1 MTCKSLTIITLAG
14 VIIQMIGLS
23 LFVWGFFPVKPA
35 LTGVSGPESYRA
47 PAFDSDENYGNI
59 SLPPHQLRSLY
70 QDLSGIPPS
79 FDRLILLVI
88 DGLPAEF
95 VLGKD
100 GNPPRK
106 AFMEAMPYT
115 QSLLANGMAIGYHAK
130 AAPPTVTMPRLKAM
144 VSGAIGG
151 FLDVAFNFNTQAMA
165 DDNLLGQFSSIGW
178 KMVMHGDDTWLK
190 LFPGLFTRHDG
201 VSSFF
206 VKDTI
211 QVDQNVSRHLV
222 DELSR
227 DDWNLLI
234 LHYLGL
240 DHVGHIGGRSSLL
253 MAPKLAEMDE
263 VVKMIHTSILTREND
278 QGWTLLVVVSDHGM
292 TENGNH
298 GGSSFE
304 EADSLA
310 LFVGLRG
317 HVSDYKSATQNT
329 AQQVDIAPTLA
340 LLLGVPIPKN
350 NVGVLIAETFDQL
363 KDDHQ
368 LRALELNSWQLF
380 RLLDAQIS
388 CLSCANISLN
398 DFSDGQP
405 SVTTECNDSLEKM
418 FCCLY
423 MNAAVLHSTWKSKKV
438 SQSSSWED
446 YNSTVIAYHKFLK
459 TASEWLSSRAT
470 DKPVDLLAFGVTA
483 MLLSCLVLLSL
494 TLHMGREI
502 NLIEKLHH
510 YHSNN
515 DMQMC
520 FLDEIFVLGVIL
532 ILVISMASSSMV
544 EEEHYIWHFMSSTL
558 FLILLRKTVQLLPA
572 QNSLSKGTKNFKFQM
587 CSVFVLL
594 ISGRILRG
602 CHQGG
607 VNWTHLPDISKWLEN
622 SGGVHVKTVQLVS
635 VKYQENAFARS
646 SYGATISAQMIYAV
660 LGSTT
665 VGTAVLSPWFM
676 PIQISKVGSSRDI
689 YSSISVPSDV
699 KDKSLLMALKDSLY
713 VIGWAYIFSWC
724 LLQLLLQ
731 QPINAMPILLL
742 LVQIL
747 TSLLHF
753 SYSGL
758 HHKEWV
764 EISTLYF
771 LGMAGHFALG
781 NSNSLATIDVA
792 GAFIVRG
799 ALHQECQFRTSSP
812 DNAGLSLSGSADLK
826 FNSIDSIHN
835 CIAVNE
841 ESFICLECIF
851 SEYIELLQKNQ
862 ELVVPAAFH
871 RISFKNMAA
880 LKHCFLLSMIV
891 AFSLSSFQMSMAARN
906 LLQAPAGPLPTLPPM
921 PKVALPPM
929 PSIPTLPQAT
939 LPPLPTLPNQPTLPK
954 LPTLP
959 PMPAAPKVTLPPLP
973 SNPIPTTIPSI
984 PNIPSTIP
992 TIPFLSPPPST

>member
-1 MTCKSLTIITLAG
+1 MSQMTCKSLAIITLAG

-106 AFMEAMPYT
+106 AFMEPMPYT

-151 FLDVAFNFNTQAMA
+151 FLDLAFNFNTQAMA

-240 DHVGHIGGRSSLL
+240 DHVGHIGGRNSLL

-363 KDDHQ
+363 KGDHQ

-446 YNSTVIAYHKFLK
+446 YNSTVIAYRKFLK

-494 TLHMGREI
+494 TLHM
-502 NLIEKLHH
+502 
-510 YHSNN
+510 
-515 DMQMC
+515 
-520 FLDEIFVLGVIL
+520 
-532 ILVISMASSSMV
+532 
-544 EEEHYIWHFMSSTL
+544 
-558 FLILLRKTVQLLPA
+558 VQLLPA

-635 VKYQENAFARS
+635 GVSVVILGFCFLSLLSSKKNVILVVGFNFLVSGLLVLVHIVKYQENAFARS

-665 VGTAVLSPWFM
+665 VGTAVLLPWFM

-713 VIGWAYIFSWC
+713 VIGWAYIFCWC

-764 EISTLYF
+764 EISALYF

-792 GAFIVRG
+792 GAFIG
-799 ALHQECQFRTSSP
+799 ISSHST
-812 DNAGLSLSGSADLK
+812 LLSGVLMFIITYASPLLVLFALVVYMSVKGCLVTQNVDSGHLLQTMLG
-826 FNSIDSIHN
+826 FPCLAPLTLNSILLTAYTIVLLLMRNHLFVWSVFSPKYLYVCATSVCIYVGIFVVATTGTYTYLVLGKRKMMQVSIIN
-835 CIAVNE
+835 D
-841 ESFICLECIF
+841 
-851 SEYIELLQKNQ
+851 
-862 ELVVPAAFH
+862 
-871 RISFKNMAA
+871 R
-880 LKHCFLLSMIV
+880 
-891 AFSLSSFQMSMAARN
+891 R
-906 LLQAPAGPLPTLPPM
+906 
-921 PKVALPPM
+921 
-929 PSIPTLPQAT
+929 
-939 LPPLPTLPNQPTLPK
+939 
-954 LPTLP
+954 
-959 PMPAAPKVTLPPLP
+959 
-973 SNPIPTTIPSI
+973 
-984 PNIPSTIP
+984 
-992 TIPFLSPPPST
+992 

>member
-1 MTCKSLTIITLAG
+1 MSQMTCKSLTIITLAG

-483 MLLSCLVLLSL
+483 MLLSCL
-494 TLHMGREI
+494 
-502 NLIEKLHH
+502 
-510 YHSNN
+510 
-515 DMQMC
+515 
-520 FLDEIFVLGVIL
+520 
-532 ILVISMASSSMV
+532 
-544 EEEHYIWHFMSSTL
+544 
-558 FLILLRKTVQLLPA
+558 LLPA

>member
-1 MTCKSLTIITLAG
+1 MSQMTCKSLTIITLAG

-70 QDLSGIPPS
+70 Q
-79 FDRLILLVI
+79 VI

-106 AFMEAMPYT
+106 AFMEPMPYT
-115 QSLLANGMAIGYHAK
+115 QSLLANGMAIGYQAK

-151 FLDVAFNFNTQAMA
+151 FLDLAFNFNTQAMA

-363 KDDHQ
+363 KGDHQ

-446 YNSTVIAYHKFLK
+446 YNSTVIAYRKFLK
-459 TASEWLSSRAT
+459 TATRE
-470 DKPVDLLAFGVTA
+470 KPVDLLAFGVTA

-544 EEEHYIWHFMSSTL
+544 EEEHYIWHFMSS
-558 FLILLRKTVQLLPA
+558 
-572 QNSLSKGTKNFKFQM
+572 SL
-587 CSVFVLL
+587 
-594 ISGRILRG
+594 ILRG

-635 VKYQENAFARS
+635 GVSVVILGFCFLSLLSSKKNVILVVGFNFLVSGLLVLVHIVKYQENAFARS

-665 VGTAVLSPWFM
+665 VGTAVLLPWFM

-758 HHKEWV
+758 HKEWV

-792 GAFIVRG
+792 GAFIG
-799 ALHQECQFRTSSP
+799 ISSHST
-812 DNAGLSLSGSADLK
+812 LLSGVLMLIITYASPLLVLFALVVYMSVK
-826 FNSIDSIHN
+826 GCLVTQNVNSGHLLQTMLGFPCLVPLTLNSILLTAYTIVLLLMRNHLFVWSVFSPKYLYVCATSVCIYIGIFVVATTGTYTYLVLGKRKMMQVSIIN
-835 CIAVNE
+835 D
-841 ESFICLECIF
+841 
-851 SEYIELLQKNQ
+851 
-862 ELVVPAAFH
+862 
-871 RISFKNMAA
+871 R
-880 LKHCFLLSMIV
+880 
-891 AFSLSSFQMSMAARN
+891 R
-906 LLQAPAGPLPTLPPM
+906 
-921 PKVALPPM
+921 
-929 PSIPTLPQAT
+929 
-939 LPPLPTLPNQPTLPK
+939 
-954 LPTLP
+954 
-959 PMPAAPKVTLPPLP
+959 
-973 SNPIPTTIPSI
+973 
-984 PNIPSTIP
+984 
-992 TIPFLSPPPST
+992 

>member
-1 MTCKSLTIITLAG
+1 
-14 VIIQMIGLS
+14 
-23 LFVWGFFPVKPA
+23 
-35 LTGVSGPESYRA
+35 
-47 PAFDSDENYGNI
+47 
-59 SLPPHQLRSLY
+59 
-70 QDLSGIPPS
+70 
-79 FDRLILLVI
+79 
-88 DGLPAEF
+88 
-95 VLGKD
+95 
-100 GNPPRK
+100 
-106 AFMEAMPYT
+106 
-115 QSLLANGMAIGYHAK
+115 
-130 AAPPTVTMPRLKAM
+130 
-144 VSGAIGG
+144 
-151 FLDVAFNFNTQAMA
+151 
-165 DDNLLGQFSSIGW
+165 
-178 KMVMHGDDTWLK
+178 
-190 LFPGLFTRHDG
+190 
-201 VSSFF
+201 

-363 KDDHQ
+363 KGDHQ

-635 VKYQENAFARS
+635 GVSVVILGFCFLSLLSSKKNVILVVGFNFLVSGLLVLVHIVKYQENAFARS

-713 VIGWAYIFSWC
+713 VIGWAYIFCWC

-764 EISTLYF
+764 EISALYF

-792 GAFIVRG
+792 GAFI
-799 ALHQECQFRTSSP
+799 
-812 DNAGLSLSGSADLK
+812 
-826 FNSIDSIHN
+826 
-835 CIAVNE
+835 
-841 ESFICLECIF
+841 
-851 SEYIELLQKNQ
+851 
-862 ELVVPAAFH
+862 
-871 RISFKNMAA
+871 
-880 LKHCFLLSMIV
+880 
-891 AFSLSSFQMSMAARN
+891 
-906 LLQAPAGPLPTLPPM
+906 
-921 PKVALPPM
+921 
-929 PSIPTLPQAT
+929 
-939 LPPLPTLPNQPTLPK
+939 
-954 LPTLP
+954 
-959 PMPAAPKVTLPPLP
+959 
-973 SNPIPTTIPSI
+973 
-984 PNIPSTIP
+984 
-992 TIPFLSPPPST
+992 